1 MKYAIL
7 FLYFILASCGSD
19 QWGNMVARQQMDSAR
34 MADSLKIADSL
45 AQIDR
50 TATEKVKSD
59 SMNTLAACPELKNYM
74 AMSRHIANLTNST
87 ENAEAL
93 RKKFKQLSDS
103 LIVMETE
110 IFAHT
115 YKDLDRSCQELFL
128 DRMKKNAAEISDG
141 FNRKVYT
148 K

>member
-1 MKYAIL
+1 MKYSILLLIL
-7 FLYFILASCGSD
+7 FLFSCGPNENSCELRR
-19 QWGNMVARQQMDSAR
+19 VDSAY
-34 MADSLKIADSL
+34 LADSL
-45 AQIDR
+45 AMLLKK
-50 TATEKVKSD
+50 EKSTTDSFANSEEKSQEEL
-59 SMNTLAACPELKNYM
+59 NACPKLKPYFTL
-74 AMSRHIANLTNST
+74 SHHIGDLSGSD

-93 RKKFKQLSDS
+93 HKKYKQLSDS